1 MKQSLQAL
9 PAWVALLVSLLA
21 LAGALLTCIGAAGL
35 LRMNNF
41 YRRVHTPTLGTTL
54 GLYLILLAAIIFFTF
69 QQGRLVLNL
78 IVIGASITVT
88 TPITLMLLVRAAL
101 ARDRQEGAAGVP
113 PATPTHAVEDQQEAE
128 TSSTDDTTS

>member
-1 MKQSLQAL
+1 MKNALQAL
-9 PAWVALLVSLLA
+9 PAWVALLVALLA

-35 LRMNNF
+35 LRMSNF

-54 GLYLILLAAIIFFTF
+54 GLYLVLLAAIVFFSF

-101 ARDRQEGAAGVP
+101 SRDRQEGAAGVP
-113 PATPTHAVEDQQEAE
+113 PATPHASADQQDSD
-128 TSSTDDTTS
+128 TSPTDEPPS